1 MNPGDRR
8 FHGRDHL
15 GAALGD
21 GKGLTTTTTLIADAS
36 LPLVVV
42 LSCGSPYVVGAS
54 FHKTIKNRDRDLW
67 HLWSQLRIKCCE
79 VDGAPGADGRHFVS

>member
-21 GKGLTTTTTLIADAS
+21 GKGPDHDDNAHCRCF

-54 FHKTIKNRDRDLW
+54 FHKTINNRDRDLW